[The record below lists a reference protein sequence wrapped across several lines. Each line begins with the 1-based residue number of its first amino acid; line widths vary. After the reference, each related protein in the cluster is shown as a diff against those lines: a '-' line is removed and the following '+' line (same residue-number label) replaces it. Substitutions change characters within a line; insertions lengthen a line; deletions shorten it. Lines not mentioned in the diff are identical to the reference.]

1 MSLLTSLMPNA
12 FRQRIDY
19 WIALR
24 TPASRGKITLH
35 NRRLYILP
43 TRFGYLYAVMVFVL
57 LLAAINY
64 ENSMAFALT
73 FLLTAIG
80 IVSLWQTHKNLLGLS
95 IQLKPPEAVFCGED
109 ITLNFNISNPNLSS
123 RYAVGIQYPH
133 HYPEYTSIDPESN
146 ADLSLEL
153 PTHTRGLYQAAGLTL
168 FTRYPTGLFHAWGWL
183 KFDCPLL
190 VYPTPL
196 FDHKLKQSL
205 VEDQPGKSNV
215 DTVDGDDFAG
225 LREHRRGESL
235 RHISWKALAQGR
247 GMLTKTF
254 QGYATPS
261 LWIDWKDMSA
271 ASVEGKLGQMS
282 ALIIQAHQQGRKFGL
297 MLPSTTIQQDSGFT
311 HRSHCLQQLATFR
324 QRDINSELLIDET

>member
-1 MSLLTSLMPNA
+1 MSLLSSLMPNA
-12 FRQRIDY
+12 LLKRIDY

-24 TPASRGKITLH
+24 NPATTGKITLH

-43 TRFGYLYAVMVFVL
+43 TRFGYIYAVMLFVL

-80 IVSLWQTHKNLLGLS
+80 IISLWQTHKNLLGLT
-95 IQLKPPEAVFCGED
+95 IELKPPEPVFCGEN
-109 ITLNFNISNPNLSS
+109 ILLKFNIYNPNQSS
-123 RYAVGIQYPH
+123 RYAVGIQYQQ
-133 HYPEYTSIDPESN
+133 HYPDYSSIDPESS
-146 ADLSLEL
+146 AELSLEL
-153 PTHTRGLYQAAGLTL
+153 PTHHRGAYQTAGLTL

-183 KFDCPLL
+183 KYDCPLL

-196 FDHKLKQSL
+196 FDLQLQQSM
-205 VEDQPGKSNV
+205 VNDESGKSNV
-215 DTVDGDDFAG
+215 DMADGDDFAG
-225 LREHRRGESL
+225 LRQHRNGESL

-271 ASVEGKLGQMS
+271 ASVEGKLSQMT
-282 ALIIQAHQQGRKFGL
+282 ALIVLAHQQGRKYGL
-297 MLPSTTIQQDSGFT
+297 VLPSTTIDQDDGPV
-311 HRSHCLQQLATFR
+311 HRSYCLQALATFR
-324 QRDINSELLIDET
+324 QRDMNSELQINES

>member
-1 MSLLTSLMPNA
+1 MPNV
-12 FRQRIDY
+12 FRQRIDQ

-24 TPASRGKITLH
+24 NPVSQGRITLH
-35 NRRLYILP
+35 HRRLYILP
-43 TRFGYLYAVMVFVL
+43 TRFGYIYAFMLFVL

-95 IQLKPPEAVFCGED
+95 VELKPPEPVFCGEA
-109 ITLNFNISNPNLSS
+109 IELRFNVYNPNQSS
-123 RYAVGIQYPH
+123 RYAVGVQYQK
-133 HYPEYTSIDPESN
+133 HYPDYTSIDAQSS
-146 ADLSLEL
+146 ADLSLAL
-153 PTHTRGLYQAAGLTL
+153 PTRHRGLFQTAGVTL

-190 VYPTPL
+190 IYPTPQ
-196 FDHKLKQSL
+196 FDHSL
-205 VEDQPGKSNV
+205 QKSLIDDQTGKSNV
-215 DTVDGDDFAG
+215 DMADGDDFAG
-225 LREHRRGESL
+225 LRQHRNGESL

-271 ASVEGKLGQMS
+271 ATIEGKLSQM
-282 ALIIQAHQQGRKFGL
+282 AGLIILAHQQGRKFGL
-297 MLPSTTIQQDSGFT
+297 VLPSTTIEQDDSYV
-311 HRSHCLQQLATFR
+311 HRNHCLQQLATFR
-324 QRDINSELLIDET
+324 QKDQHSELVIDES